1 MKNTSAGVGKEQAEG
16 ERPYEVSVM
25 RGIRKYIYVL
35 PSGRKLKVVVDDE
48 REPSAELFVLQPY
61 PGA

>member
-1 MKNTSAGVGKEQAEG
+1 
-16 ERPYEVSVM
+16 M

-35 PSGRKLKVVVDDE
+35 PSGRKLKVVVGDE
-48 REPSAELFVLQPY
+48 RELAAELFVLQPY

>member
-1 MKNTSAGVGKEQAEG
+1 MKTTSDGVGKEQVAREL
-16 ERPYEVSVM
+16 PYEVSIM
-25 RGIRKYIYVL
+25 RGIRKHIYVL

-48 REPSAELFVLQPY
+48 KELSAELFVLQPY